1 MNYLSEAFKKL
12 DFLTEEDFSL
22 YNTTSMDDMEK
33 LLEDPVVPTENVI
46 DPEAETEDEL
56 QDTYI
61 GKVILHCP
69 VCNSMIYKNLEDI
82 VKDDVEELVNVGEEC
97 PYCYTSE
104 GFKVIG
110 IVSPFEEENEEEDT
124 SEDVDETEV
133 ENSVNED
140 FNSFDFGKD
149 KFGDAISWQDVEGT
163 LISDAP
169 ELPWKYDVGGYGYF
183 DKKHALRA
191 AQGDTSKVKLV
202 EKSVNED
209 FEHVEV
215 TTDGQK
221 VTLGADDD
229 GKVTIETEVVETP
242 EEGEEVLAPVPTEV
256 ADTIEETEESPWPE
270 DEVDYD
276 VEDFDED
283 SFDELGESYLKSVYE
298 NVSSYKTTDV
308 SSQGNTLVV
317 EGLIKFNSGKMKPTK
332 FVFEAKTATKNNKL
346 RFIGENKNITRGR
359 KAFTL
364 TGTLNENKSFITERF
379 NYNYMTKN
387 ESGKST
393 RIYGTLKTRS
403 LTEAKEVNLSEK
415 GNSIN
420 KLLLDNKDV
429 IDSAASKD
437 ELVKACENI
446 LADKGGAKAQQ
457 FLQVLKAKKNHYAAL
472 KYVYDFILAGEG
484 QRSPDS
490 KRKTGANSK

>member
-22 YNTTSMDDMEK
+22 YNTDSIDDMGQ
-33 LLEDPVVPTENVI
+33 LLADPGAPAQDVI

-69 VCNSMIYKNLEDI
+69 VCNSMVYKNLEDI

-110 IVSPFEEENEEEDT
+110 IVSPFEEGKDEEDN
-124 SEDVDETEV
+124 SETTEETE
-133 ENSVNED
+133 
-140 FNSFDFGKD
+140 
-149 KFGDAISWQDVEGT
+149 
-163 LISDAP
+163 
-169 ELPWKYDVGGYGYF
+169 
-183 DKKHALRA
+183 
-191 AQGDTSKVKLV
+191 V
-202 EKSVNED
+202 EKSVNEE
-209 FEHVEV
+209 FEKVEV
-215 TTDGQK
+215 ATEDQK
-221 VTLGADDD
+221 VTLDAGED
-229 GKVTIETEVVETP
+229 GKLTIEAEPVENTE
-242 EEGEEVLAPVPTEV
+242 EEAEVLAPVPEEV
-256 ADTIEETEESPWPE
+256 ADDIDATSEDPQPE
-270 DEVDYD
+270 DDEVDYD
-276 VEDFDED
+276 VEDFDSD
-283 SFDELGESYLKSVYE
+283 SFDELGEAYLKSVYE

-387 ESGKST
+387 EAGKST
-393 RIYGTLKTRS
+393 RIYGTLKTNS
-403 LTEAKEVNLSEK
+403 LTEAQEVNLSEK

-420 KLLLDNKDV
+420 KLLLDNKEA
-429 IDSAASKD
+429 IDGAASKE
-437 ELVKACENI
+437 ELVKACQDI

>member
-22 YNTTSMDDMEK
+22 YNNDSIDDMGQ
-33 LLEDPVVPTENVI
+33 LLAGPGTPSQDVI

-69 VCNSMIYKNLEDI
+69 VCNSMVYKKLEDI

-110 IVSPFEEENEEEDT
+110 IVSPFEEGKDEEDEQEDEKEDSSEEEKVP
-124 SEDVDETEV
+124 EEHVDEELTE
-133 ENSVNED
+133 E
-140 FNSFDFGKD
+140 
-149 KFGDAISWQDVEGT
+149 
-163 LISDAP
+163 
-169 ELPWKYDVGGYGYF
+169 
-183 DKKHALRA
+183 
-191 AQGDTSKVKLV
+191 
-202 EKSVNED
+202 
-209 FEHVEV
+209 FETVEV
-215 TTDGQK
+215 ATGDQK
-221 VTLGADDD
+221 VTLDADDD
-229 GKVTIETEVVETP
+229 GKLTIEAEPVKDTE
-242 EEGEEVLAPVPTEV
+242 EEEAEVLAPVPTEV

-270 DEVDYD
+270 DGVDYD
-276 VEDFDED
+276 VEDFDSD
-283 SFDELGESYLKSVYE
+283 SFDELGEAYLKAVYE

-387 ESGKST
+387 EAGKST
-393 RIYGTLKTRS
+393 RIYGTLKTNS
-403 LTEAKEVNLSEK
+403 LTEAQEVNLSEK

-420 KLLLDNKDV
+420 KLLLDNKEA
-429 IDSAASKD
+429 IDGAASKE
-437 ELVKACENI
+437 ELIKACQDI

-457 FLQVLKAKKNHYAAL
+457 FLSVLKTKKNHYAAL

>member
-22 YNTTSMDDMEK
+22 YNTDSIDDMGK
-33 LLEDPVVPTENVI
+33 LLADPGTPSQDVI

-69 VCNSMIYKNLEDI
+69 VCNSMVYKKLEDI

-110 IVSPFEEENEEEDT
+110 IVSPFEEGKDEEDEKEDEKEDSSEEEKVP
-124 SEDVDETEV
+124 EEHVDEELTE
-133 ENSVNED
+133 E
-140 FNSFDFGKD
+140 
-149 KFGDAISWQDVEGT
+149 
-163 LISDAP
+163 
-169 ELPWKYDVGGYGYF
+169 
-183 DKKHALRA
+183 
-191 AQGDTSKVKLV
+191 
-202 EKSVNED
+202 
-209 FEHVEV
+209 FETVEV
-215 TTDGQK
+215 ATEDQK
-221 VTLGADDD
+221 VTLDADDD
-229 GKVTIETEVVETP
+229 GKLTIEAEPVKDTEEA
-242 EEGEEVLAPVPTEV
+242 EVLAPVPTEV

-276 VEDFDED
+276 VEDFDSD
-283 SFDELGESYLKSVYE
+283 SFDELGEAYLKAVYE

-393 RIYGTLKTRS
+393 RIYGTLKTNS
-403 LTEAKEVNLSEK
+403 LTEAQEVNLSEK

-429 IDSAASKD
+429 IDGAASKD

-457 FLQVLKAKKNHYAAL
+457 FLQVLKEKKNHYAAL

>member
-22 YNTTSMDDMEK
+22 YNTDSIDDMGQ
-33 LLEDPVVPTENVI
+33 LLADPGTPAQNVI

-69 VCNSMIYKNLEDI
+69 VCNSMVYKNLEDI
-82 VKDDVEELVNVGEEC
+82 VKDEAEELVNVGEEC

-110 IVSPFEEENEEEDT
+110 IVSPFEGTEDKEDEQEDEKEDSSEEEKE
-124 SEDVDETEV
+124 SEEHVDEGLKE
-133 ENSVNED
+133 E
-140 FNSFDFGKD
+140 
-149 KFGDAISWQDVEGT
+149 
-163 LISDAP
+163 
-169 ELPWKYDVGGYGYF
+169 
-183 DKKHALRA
+183 
-191 AQGDTSKVKLV
+191 
-202 EKSVNED
+202 
-209 FEHVEV
+209 FETVEV
-215 TTDGQK
+215 ATEDQK
-221 VTLGADDD
+221 VTLDADDD
-229 GKVTIETEVVETP
+229 GKLTIEAEPVKDTE
-242 EEGEEVLAPVPTEV
+242 EEAEVLAPVPTEV

-276 VEDFDED
+276 VEDFDSD
-283 SFDELGESYLKSVYE
+283 SFDELGEAYLKAVYE
-298 NVSSYKTTDV
+298 NVNSYKTTDV

-393 RIYGTLKTRS
+393 RIYGTLKTNS
-403 LTEAKEVNLSEK
+403 LTEAQEVNLSEK

-420 KLLLDNKDV
+420 KLLLDNKAA
-429 IDSAASKD
+429 IDGAASKE
-437 ELVKACENI
+437 ELVKACQDI

>member
-12 DFLTEEDFSL
+12 DFLMEEDFSL
-22 YNTTSMDDMEK
+22 YNTDSIDDMGQ
-33 LLEDPVVPTENVI
+33 LLADPGTPAQDVI

-69 VCNSMIYKNLEDI
+69 VCNSMVYKKLEDI

-97 PYCYTSE
+97 PYCYTSG

-110 IVSPFEEENEEEDT
+110 IVSPFEEGKDEEGEQEDEKEDSSEEEKVP
-124 SEDVDETEV
+124 EEHVDEELTE
-133 ENSVNED
+133 E
-140 FNSFDFGKD
+140 
-149 KFGDAISWQDVEGT
+149 
-163 LISDAP
+163 
-169 ELPWKYDVGGYGYF
+169 
-183 DKKHALRA
+183 
-191 AQGDTSKVKLV
+191 
-202 EKSVNED
+202 
-209 FEHVEV
+209 FETVEV
-215 TTDGQK
+215 ATEDQK
-221 VTLGADDD
+221 VTLDADDD
-229 GKVTIETEVVETP
+229 GKLTIEAEPVKDTE
-242 EEGEEVLAPVPTEV
+242 EEAEVLAPVPTEV

-276 VEDFDED
+276 VEDFDSD
-283 SFDELGESYLKSVYE
+283 SFDELGEAYLKAVYE

-387 ESGKST
+387 EAGKST
-393 RIYGTLKTRS
+393 RIYGTLKTNS
-403 LTEAKEVNLSEK
+403 LTEAQEVNLSEK

-420 KLLLDNKDV
+420 KLLLDNKEA
-429 IDSAASKD
+429 IDGVASKE
-437 ELVKACENI
+437 ELIKACQDI

>member
-22 YNTTSMDDMEK
+22 YNTDSIDDMGQ
-33 LLEDPVVPTENVI
+33 LLADPGAPAQDVI

-69 VCNSMIYKNLEDI
+69 VCNSMVYKNLEDI

-110 IVSPFEEENEEEDT
+110 IVSPFEEGKDEEDN
-124 SEDVDETEV
+124 SETTEETE
-133 ENSVNED
+133 
-140 FNSFDFGKD
+140 
-149 KFGDAISWQDVEGT
+149 
-163 LISDAP
+163 
-169 ELPWKYDVGGYGYF
+169 
-183 DKKHALRA
+183 
-191 AQGDTSKVKLV
+191 V
-202 EKSVNED
+202 EKSVNEE
-209 FEHVEV
+209 FEKVEV
-215 TTDGQK
+215 ATEDQK
-221 VTLGADDD
+221 VTLDADDD
-229 GKVTIETEVVETP
+229 GKLTIEAEPVKDTE
-242 EEGEEVLAPVPTEV
+242 EEAEVLAPVPTEV

-276 VEDFDED
+276 VEDFDSD
-283 SFDELGESYLKSVYE
+283 SFDELGEAYLKSVYE

-317 EGLIKFNSGKMKPTK
+317 EGLIKFNSGKIKPTK

-387 ESGKST
+387 EAGKST
-393 RIYGTLKTRS
+393 RIYGTLKTNS
-403 LTEAKEVNLSEK
+403 LTEAQEVNLSEK

-420 KLLLDNKDV
+420 KLLLDNKEA
-429 IDSAASKD
+429 IDGAASKE
-437 ELVKACENI
+437 ELVKACQDI

>member
-22 YNTTSMDDMEK
+22 YNNDSIDNMGQ
-33 LLEDPVVPTENVI
+33 LLADPGTPAQDVI

-69 VCNSMIYKNLEDI
+69 VCNSMVYKKLEDI

-110 IVSPFEEENEEEDT
+110 IVSPFEEGKDEEDN
-124 SEDVDETEV
+124 SETTEETE
-133 ENSVNED
+133 
-140 FNSFDFGKD
+140 
-149 KFGDAISWQDVEGT
+149 
-163 LISDAP
+163 
-169 ELPWKYDVGGYGYF
+169 
-183 DKKHALRA
+183 
-191 AQGDTSKVKLV
+191 V
-202 EKSVNED
+202 EKSVNEE
-209 FEHVEV
+209 FEKVEV
-215 TTDGQK
+215 ATEDQK
-221 VTLGADDD
+221 VTLDADDD
-229 GKVTIETEVVETP
+229 GKLTIEAEPVKDTE
-242 EEGEEVLAPVPTEV
+242 EEAEVLAPVPTEV
-256 ADTIEETEESPWPE
+256 ADTIEETEESPRPE

-276 VEDFDED
+276 VEDFDSD
-283 SFDELGESYLKSVYE
+283 SFDELGEAYLKAVYE

-387 ESGKST
+387 EAGKST
-393 RIYGTLKTRS
+393 RIYGTLKTNS
-403 LTEAKEVNLSEK
+403 LTEAQEVNLSEK
-415 GNSIN
+415 GNSLN
-420 KLLLDNKDV
+420 KLLLDNKEA
-429 IDSAASKD
+429 IDGAASKE
-437 ELVKACENI
+437 ELVKACQDI
-446 LADKGGAKAQQ
+446 LAEKGGAKAQQ
-457 FLQVLKAKKNHYAAL
+457 FLQVLQAKKNHYAAL

>member
-33 LLEDPVVPTENVI
+33 LLEDPVIPTENVI

-69 VCNSMIYKNLEDI
+69 VCNSMVYKNMEDI

-97 PYCYTSE
+97 PYCYTSD

-110 IVSPFEEENEEEDT
+110 IVSPFTEKPEENTEGDEEETPEEEPAT
-124 SEDVDETEV
+124 ETETVDENLT
-133 ENSVNED
+133 
-140 FNSFDFGKD
+140 
-149 KFGDAISWQDVEGT
+149 
-163 LISDAP
+163 
-169 ELPWKYDVGGYGYF
+169 
-183 DKKHALRA
+183 
-191 AQGDTSKVKLV
+191 
-202 EKSVNED
+202 ED
-209 FEHVEV
+209 FEQVEV
-215 TTDGQK
+215 ATDEQK
-221 VTLGADDD
+221 VTLDADDD
-229 GKVTIETEVVETP
+229 GKVTIETEVVENH
-242 EEGEEVLAPVPTEV
+242 EDGEEVLAPVPTEV

-403 LTEAKEVNLSEK
+403 LTEAQEVNLSEK

-429 IDSAASKD
+429 IDGAASKD

>member
-22 YNTTSMDDMEK
+22 YNNDSIDDMGQ
-33 LLEDPVVPTENVI
+33 LLADPGTPAQDVI

-69 VCNSMIYKNLEDI
+69 VCNSLVYKKLEDI
-82 VKDDVEELVNVGEEC
+82 VRDDVEELVNVDEEC

-110 IVSPFEEENEEEDT
+110 IVSPFEEGKDEADEQEDEKEDSSEEEKVP
-124 SEDVDETEV
+124 EEHVDEELTE
-133 ENSVNED
+133 E
-140 FNSFDFGKD
+140 
-149 KFGDAISWQDVEGT
+149 
-163 LISDAP
+163 
-169 ELPWKYDVGGYGYF
+169 
-183 DKKHALRA
+183 
-191 AQGDTSKVKLV
+191 
-202 EKSVNED
+202 
-209 FEHVEV
+209 FETVEV
-215 TTDGQK
+215 ATDDQK
-221 VTLGADDD
+221 VTLDADDD
-229 GKVTIETEVVETP
+229 GKLTIEAEPVKDTE
-242 EEGEEVLAPVPTEV
+242 EEAEVLAPVPTEV

-276 VEDFDED
+276 VEDFDSD
-283 SFDELGESYLKSVYE
+283 SFDELGEAYLKAVYE
-298 NVSSYKTTDV
+298 NVNSYKTTDV

-393 RIYGTLKTRS
+393 RIYGTLKSTS
-403 LTEAKEVNLSEK
+403 LTEAQEVTLSEK

-420 KLLLDNKDV
+420 KLLLDNKEA
-429 IDSAASKD
+429 IDGAASKE
-437 ELVKACENI
+437 ELVKACQDI

>member
-22 YNTTSMDDMEK
+22 YNTDSIDDMGQ
-33 LLEDPVVPTENVI
+33 LLADPGTPAQDVI

-69 VCNSMIYKNLEDI
+69 VCNSMVYKKLEDI

-110 IVSPFEEENEEEDT
+110 IVIPFEEGKDEEDEKEDEKEDSSEEEKVP
-124 SEDVDETEV
+124 EEHVDEELTE
-133 ENSVNED
+133 E
-140 FNSFDFGKD
+140 
-149 KFGDAISWQDVEGT
+149 
-163 LISDAP
+163 
-169 ELPWKYDVGGYGYF
+169 
-183 DKKHALRA
+183 
-191 AQGDTSKVKLV
+191 
-202 EKSVNED
+202 
-209 FEHVEV
+209 FETVEV
-215 TTDGQK
+215 ATEDQK
-221 VTLGADDD
+221 VTLDADDD
-229 GKVTIETEVVETP
+229 GKLTIEAEPVKDTEEA
-242 EEGEEVLAPVPTEV
+242 EVLAPVPTEV
-256 ADTIEETEESPWPE
+256 ADTIEETEGGEEPAD

-276 VEDFDED
+276 VEDFDSD
-283 SFDELGESYLKSVYE
+283 SFDELGEAYLKAVYE

-393 RIYGTLKTRS
+393 RIYGTLKTNS
-403 LTEAKEVNLSEK
+403 LTEAQEVNLSEK

-420 KLLLDNKDV
+420 KLLVDNKEA
-429 IDSAASKD
+429 IDGAASKE
-437 ELVKACENI
+437 ELVKACQDI

-490 KRKTGANSK
+490 KRKTGDNSK

>member
-22 YNTTSMDDMEK
+22 YNTDSIDDMGQ
-33 LLEDPVVPTENVI
+33 LLADPSTPAQDVI

-69 VCNSMIYKNLEDI
+69 VCNSMVYKKLEDI

-110 IVSPFEEENEEEDT
+110 IVSPFEEGKDEEDEKEDEKEDSSEEEKVP
-124 SEDVDETEV
+124 EEHVDEELTE
-133 ENSVNED
+133 E
-140 FNSFDFGKD
+140 
-149 KFGDAISWQDVEGT
+149 
-163 LISDAP
+163 
-169 ELPWKYDVGGYGYF
+169 
-183 DKKHALRA
+183 
-191 AQGDTSKVKLV
+191 
-202 EKSVNED
+202 
-209 FEHVEV
+209 FETVEV
-215 TTDGQK
+215 ATEDQK
-221 VTLGADDD
+221 VTLDADDD
-229 GKVTIETEVVETP
+229 GKLTIEAEPVKDTEEA
-242 EEGEEVLAPVPTEV
+242 EVLAPVPTEV

-276 VEDFDED
+276 VEDFDSD
-283 SFDELGESYLKSVYE
+283 SFDELGEAYLKSVYE

-393 RIYGTLKTRS
+393 RIYGTLKSTS
-403 LTEAKEVNLSEK
+403 LTEAQEVNLSEK

-420 KLLLDNKDV
+420 KLLLDNKEA
-429 IDSAASKD
+429 IDGAASKE
-437 ELVKACENI
+437 ELVKACQDI

>member
-22 YNTTSMDDMEK
+22 YNTDSIDDMGQ
-33 LLEDPVVPTENVI
+33 LLADPGTPAQNVI

-69 VCNSMIYKNLEDI
+69 VCNSMVYKKLEDI

-110 IVSPFEEENEEEDT
+110 IVSPFEGTEDEEDEQEDEKEDSSEEEKE
-124 SEDVDETEV
+124 SEEHVDEGLKE
-133 ENSVNED
+133 E
-140 FNSFDFGKD
+140 
-149 KFGDAISWQDVEGT
+149 
-163 LISDAP
+163 
-169 ELPWKYDVGGYGYF
+169 
-183 DKKHALRA
+183 
-191 AQGDTSKVKLV
+191 
-202 EKSVNED
+202 
-209 FEHVEV
+209 FETVEV
-215 TTDGQK
+215 ATEDQK
-221 VTLGADDD
+221 VTLDADDD
-229 GKVTIETEVVETP
+229 GKLTIEAEPVKDTE
-242 EEGEEVLAPVPTEV
+242 EEAEVLAPVPTEV
-256 ADTIEETEESPWPE
+256 ADTIEETDESPWPE

-276 VEDFDED
+276 VEDFDSD
-283 SFDELGESYLKSVYE
+283 SFDELGEAYLKAVYE

-387 ESGKST
+387 EAGKST
-393 RIYGTLKTRS
+393 RIYGTLKTNS
-403 LTEAKEVNLSEK
+403 LTEAQEVDLSEK

-420 KLLLDNKDV
+420 KLLLDNKEA
-429 IDSAASKD
+429 IDGAASKE
-437 ELVKACENI
+437 ELIKACQDI

-490 KRKTGANSK
+490 KGKTGANSK

>member
-22 YNTTSMDDMEK
+22 YNTDSIDDMGQ
-33 LLEDPVVPTENVI
+33 LLADPGTPAQDVI

-69 VCNSMIYKNLEDI
+69 VCNSMVYKKLEDI

-110 IVSPFEEENEEEDT
+110 IVSPFEEGKDEEDEKEDEKEDSSEEEKVP
-124 SEDVDETEV
+124 EEHVDEELTE
-133 ENSVNED
+133 E
-140 FNSFDFGKD
+140 
-149 KFGDAISWQDVEGT
+149 
-163 LISDAP
+163 
-169 ELPWKYDVGGYGYF
+169 
-183 DKKHALRA
+183 
-191 AQGDTSKVKLV
+191 
-202 EKSVNED
+202 
-209 FEHVEV
+209 FETVEV
-215 TTDGQK
+215 ATEDQK
-221 VTLGADDD
+221 VTLDADDD
-229 GKVTIETEVVETP
+229 GKLTIEAEPVKDTEEA
-242 EEGEEVLAPVPTEV
+242 EVLAPVPTEV

-276 VEDFDED
+276 VEDFDSD
-283 SFDELGESYLKSVYE
+283 SFDELGEAYLKAVYE

-387 ESGKST
+387 EAGKST
-393 RIYGTLKTRS
+393 RIYGTLKSTS
-403 LTEAKEVNLSEK
+403 LTEAQEVNLSEK

-420 KLLLDNKDV
+420 KLLLDNKEA
-429 IDSAASKD
+429 IDGASSKE
-437 ELVKACENI
+437 ELVKACQDI

-484 QRSPDS
+484 QQSLDS

>member
-22 YNTTSMDDMEK
+22 YNTDSIDDMGQ
-33 LLEDPVVPTENVI
+33 LLADPGTPSQDVI
-46 DPEAETEDEL
+46 DSEAETEDEL

-69 VCNSMIYKNLEDI
+69 VCNSMVYKKLEDI

-110 IVSPFEEENEEEDT
+110 IVSPFEEGKDEEDEQEDEKEDSSEEEKVP
-124 SEDVDETEV
+124 EEHVDEELTE
-133 ENSVNED
+133 E
-140 FNSFDFGKD
+140 
-149 KFGDAISWQDVEGT
+149 
-163 LISDAP
+163 
-169 ELPWKYDVGGYGYF
+169 
-183 DKKHALRA
+183 
-191 AQGDTSKVKLV
+191 
-202 EKSVNED
+202 
-209 FEHVEV
+209 FETVEV
-215 TTDGQK
+215 ATEDQK
-221 VTLGADDD
+221 VTLDADDD
-229 GKVTIETEVVETP
+229 GKLTIEAEPVKDTEEA
-242 EEGEEVLAPVPTEV
+242 EVLAPVPTEV
-256 ADTIEETEESPWPE
+256 ADTIEETESAEEPAD

-276 VEDFDED
+276 VEDFDSD
-283 SFDELGESYLKSVYE
+283 SFDELGEAYLKAVYE

-393 RIYGTLKTRS
+393 RIYGTLKSTS
-403 LTEAKEVNLSEK
+403 LTEAQEVNLSEK

-420 KLLLDNKDV
+420 KLLLDNKEA
-429 IDSAASKD
+429 IDGAASKE
-437 ELVKACENI
+437 ELVKACQDI